1 MSKGKITI
9 VVVSAILIAGGIF
22 YYTNSNKETLDT
34 YLTVPAQAELIE
46 SSVSTTGS
54 IVDQYTFN
62 INADS
67 PAVLTKI
74 AGVATT
80 SAGTPVSLS
89 DTWVVSKINKDEGVK
104 VAKGQSIVT
113 LKNYD
118 GTLQEIKSPVAG
130 RVRAVNGIKGVS
142 INGTVAS
149 VGAGKLLIS
158 IDVTETESTKLSLGL
173 PIALAI
179 NSSNTLTSGYISSIK
194 PYASTANDTT
204 PTYKILITPT
214 PNTLPVSAKAGMTA
228 TVEVTPVGSEK
239 IRYSD
244 AILIDEYTYDI
255 DVNNKVTLSTKNGL
269 DLIKVVSTPSSAGT
283 KQWSVKEIK
292 VQPGSVVEEGEV
304 IAVLRN
310 FDNSTKN
317 VKSPVAG
324 TIREILTAPEALV
337 ANSVATIGSGPMI
350 ASIKVSEY
358 DISNVALDQKV
369 DLKLGNSSEVSAGK
383 VSQIGQVATTDTNG
397 VAQFIVFTQPDAA
410 VSTWRIGMS
419 VTAKIILQS
428 KKAAVAVPLQAL
440 IKKGNLTFVQILDV
454 NNNPVDK
461 EVKTG
466 VTGSKLVEILSGIN
480 LGDEVVLGK
489 KSADGKLP
497 TTEDPFADQR
507 PDRNDN
513 RSSN

>member
-1 MSKGKITI
+1 MVIGIRISLAHHNQNLAPFIHRASCPPLGPINYVFVTI
-9 VVVSAILIAGGIF
+9 SRDGAFNIGGIATGHIRLRHSKSRA
-22 YYTNSNKETLDT
+22 YGAIKEWLE
-34 YLTVPAQAELIE
+34 P
-46 SSVSTTGS
+46 
-54 IVDQYTFN
+54 
-62 INADS
+62 
-67 PAVLTKI
+67 
-74 AGVATT
+74 
-80 SAGTPVSLS
+80 
-89 DTWVVSKINKDEGVK
+89 
-104 VAKGQSIVT
+104 
-113 LKNYD
+113 
-118 GTLQEIKSPVAG
+118 
-130 RVRAVNGIKGVS
+130 
-142 INGTVAS
+142 
-149 VGAGKLLIS
+149 LLF
-158 IDVTETESTKLSLGL
+158 
-173 PIALAI
+173 
-179 NSSNTLTSGYISSIK
+179 
-194 PYASTANDTT
+194 
-204 PTYKILITPT
+204 
-214 PNTLPVSAKAGMTA
+214 LPVSAKAGMTA

-440 IKKGNLTFVQILDV
+440 IKKGNLTFVQILDI